1 MKTKHTP
8 GPWIIEKLNFHPVVK
23 IPSSGKVY
31 DGDGMMVCVMGAQD
45 KDHHG
50 HANAKLIAAA
60 PDLLEALKAS
70 QQIIMDLISSKRI
83 VNLDESIAYNN
94 SLIKRATE

>member
-8 GPWIIEKLNFHPVVK
+8 APWEIVKKPSMLIDDIEITIHT
-23 IPSSGKVY
+23 IETE
-31 DGDGMMVCVMGAQD
+31 
-45 KDHHG
+45 
-50 HANAKLIAAA
+50 ANAKLIAAA